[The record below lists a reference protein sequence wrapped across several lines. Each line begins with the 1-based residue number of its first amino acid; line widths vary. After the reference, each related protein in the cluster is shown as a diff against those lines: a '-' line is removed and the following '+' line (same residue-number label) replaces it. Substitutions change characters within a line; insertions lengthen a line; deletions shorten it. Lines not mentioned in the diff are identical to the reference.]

1 MTPRLKSDLWVS
13 ALIRR
18 AQGLG
23 AFATVLRKGDD
34 QAGIVLIIIRRGSD
48 LAYYTPERN
57 LSGER
62 VWWKNTM
69 TNQTELDERLNRR
82 VDEDPDIWIVEIE
95 SDKSAEMLIG
105 ESVTDG
111 APSDGDSAKAAAQA
125 LFRGR

>member
-1 MTPRLKSDLWVS
+1 MTPRLKSELWVS

-34 QAGIVLIIIRRGSD
+34 QAGVVLIVIRQGND
-48 LAYYTPERN
+48 LSYYAPERDF
-57 LSGER
+57 SGNR
-62 VWWKNTM
+62 IWWKSAM

-95 SDKSAEMLIG
+95 SDKSAETLIG

-111 APSDGDSAKAAAQA
+111 TPSNVDPAKAAAQA

>member
-1 MTPRLKSDLWVS
+1 MTPRLKSELWVS

-34 QAGIVLIIIRRGSD
+34 QAGVVLIIIRDGND
-48 LAYYTPERN
+48 LAYLAPERN
-57 LSGER
+57 FSGER
-62 VWWKNTM
+62 VWWKTAM
-69 TNQTELDERLNRR
+69 TNQSELDERLNRR

-111 APSDGDSAKAAAQA
+111 TPSDADPAKAVAQA
-125 LFRGR
+125 LFRGK